1 MTTTVR
7 EDTRKLAERLPDD
20 ATWDNVLYEIYV
32 RQSIEAGLKDA
43 DAGNTIS
50 SEEVRRRLGL
60 PA

>member
-1 MTTTVR
+1 MTTSVR

-20 ATWDNVLYEIYV
+20 ATWDDVLYEIYV

-43 DAGNTIS
+43 DAGNTLS

-60 PA
+60 PP